1 MAFGA
6 SRETPSMGV
15 VLNEN
20 GVVVDHAVVAA
31 GGFVPRERQEA
42 LVEAIAALAERNGAD
57 FVVLNTALGV
67 QTAAIQRA
75 LAARLRSEVREAKRR
90 SVRRRVTAE
99 NPTGPTGPMEDPR
112 DPREQKCWWRRTR

>member
-1 MAFGA
+1 MVGVAFGA

-42 LVEAIAALAERNGAD
+42 LVEAIAALAERNDAD

-90 SVRRRVTAE
+90 SVRRRVTAG

-112 DPREQKCWWRRTR
+112 EQKCWWRRTR

>member
-20 GVVVDHAVVAA
+20 GVVVDHAAVAA

-75 LAARLRSEVREAKRR
+75 LAARLRSEVRKEGA
-90 SVRRRVTAE
+90 SMRRRVTAG
-99 NPTGPTGPMEDPR
+99 NPTGPTGPMEE
-112 DPREQKCWWRRTR
+112 PREQKCWWRRTR

>member
-75 LAARLRSEVREAKRR
+75 LAARLRSEVRKEGA
-90 SVRRRVTAE
+90 SVRRRVTAG
-99 NPTGPTGPMEDPR
+99 NPTGPMEDPR

>member
-1 MAFGA
+1 MVGVAFGA

-42 LVEAIAALAERNGAD
+42 LVEAIAALAERNAAD

-75 LAARLRSEVREAKRR
+75 LGARLRSEVREAKRR
-90 SVRRRVTAE
+90 SVRRRVTAG
-99 NPTGPTGPMEDPR
+99 NPTGPMEDPR